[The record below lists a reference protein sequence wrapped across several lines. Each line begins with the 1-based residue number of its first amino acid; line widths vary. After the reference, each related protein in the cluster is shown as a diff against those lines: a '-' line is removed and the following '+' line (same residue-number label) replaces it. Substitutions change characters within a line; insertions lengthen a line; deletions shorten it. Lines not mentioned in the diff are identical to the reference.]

1 MSKTASDFRTFSR
14 QVRLTGILTA
24 RTALRVGAGRSY
36 DVLGEDVPVVKD
48 TLERPVIPGSSF
60 KGAVRAYA
68 EQVLRTLE
76 PLTEHRE
83 SDPPLSCDPL
93 IDPCLTNEEVSAIKD
108 QDRTDEK
115 LRERSCWTC
124 RLFGAP
130 WMASRVLVRDLPVQR
145 EAWFD
150 QFSYREGVS
159 IDRDKGTAQA
169 RKRYTLETVPEG
181 TPFDFELVADS
192 ATDAEMGLLLLA
204 LEGINNSMV
213 SLGGARSRGLGDVS
227 LEVAWSQV
235 EEITPDDALDVLG
248 ARVLDQE
255 SPKITWTRDQRDAL
269 IEALFHA
276 IGLPEAELNL
286 WRQARSQAEVNDG
299 E

>member
-1 MSKTASDFRTFSR
+1 MSETTSDFRTFTR
-14 QVRLTGILTA
+14 QVRLTSVLTA

-76 PLTEHRE
+76 PLTER
-83 SDPPLSCDPL
+83 SDDAPPLSCDPL
-93 IDPCLTNEEVSAIKD
+93 VELCLSNEEVEAIKEE
-108 QDRTDEK
+108 DRADEK
-115 LRERSCWTC
+115 LRERSCWAC

-130 WMASRVLVRDLPVQR
+130 WMASRVLFKDLHVQG

-181 TPFDFELVADS
+181 TPFDIELIVDG
-192 ATDAEMGLLLLA
+192 ATDAELGLLLLA
-204 LEGINNSMV
+204 LEGINNGMV
-213 SLGGARSRGLGDVS
+213 ALGGARSRGLGDVS

-235 EEITPDDALDVLG
+235 EEITPGNALDVLG

-255 SPKITWTRDQRDAL
+255 PSKITWARDQRDAW
-269 IEALFHA
+269 IETLFHT
-276 IGLPEAELNL
+276 IGLPEAELNR
-286 WRQARSQAEVNDG
+286 WQQARSQMEVTDG
-299 E
+299 R